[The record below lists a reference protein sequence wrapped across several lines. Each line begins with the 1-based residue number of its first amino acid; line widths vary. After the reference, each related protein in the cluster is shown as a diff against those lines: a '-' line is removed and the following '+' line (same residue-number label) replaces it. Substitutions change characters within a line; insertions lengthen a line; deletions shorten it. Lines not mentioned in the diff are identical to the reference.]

1 MKRFHIL
8 LLALLFPLLLTACGP
23 DGFYSV
29 TVISKGQHALAEDI
43 PGDLII
49 MGGEV
54 TVSENVL
61 VNGSVHLLLGKLTLD
76 GRVEGDVSFLNG
88 ELTLGPS
95 ARIRGDLN
103 AGGGSF
109 HPSPDAVIE
118 GSLNTGAGVSVPS
131 VPERESPA
139 NWSFWLRAIIN
150 GFFSGLITA
159 TLVRYFPSPIERVGA
174 AISHHSLA
182 SGSMGIL
189 VGIVG
194 VSLMVTIA
202 YTIILIP
209 VSILMLFLLAAGV
222 FLGWVG
228 LGNELGKFLVR
239 LLKRPVRP
247 SRAAFLG
254 MLVFMPGL
262 QLLTTL
268 PAIGG
273 LLGIALAA
281 VGLGAVS
288 LTRFGLRR
296 FVPATDENPT
306 A

>member
-1 MKRFHIL
+1 MKRFLIL
-8 LLALLFPLLLTACGP
+8 LFALLFSLLLTACGP

-29 TVISKGQHALAEDI
+29 TVISAGQHELTQNI
-43 PGDLII
+43 QGDLLIL
-49 MGGEV
+49 GGEV
-54 TVSENVL
+54 TLPENV
-61 VNGSVHLLLGKLTLD
+61 VVSGSVHLLLGKLTLD

-88 ELTLGPS
+88 ELSLGPS
-95 ARIRGDLN
+95 AHIRGDLN
-103 AGGGSF
+103 LGGGSF
-109 HPSPDAVIE
+109 HPSAESAIE
-118 GSLNTGAGVSVPS
+118 GELNTGAGVPLPS

-139 NWSFWLRAIIN
+139 DWSFWIRAITN
-150 GFFSGLITA
+150 GLFSGLIA
-159 TLVRYFPSPIERVGA
+159 AALVRYFPLPIERIGE
-174 AISHHSLA
+174 AISNHSLA

-194 VSLMVTIA
+194 ISLLVTIA

-228 LGNELGKFLVR
+228 LGNELGRFLIR
-239 LLKRPVRP
+239 LLKRPARP
-247 SRAAFLG
+247 SGAAFLG
-254 MLVFMPGL
+254 MFVFMPGL

-281 VGLGAVS
+281 GGLGAVS

-296 FVPATDENPT
+296 FVPATDENLYT
-306 A
+306 